1 MRSICFATVLGLSLA
16 FAAIAQD
23 VAQEPKVSSESLT
36 KEQVT
41 VYRAVLQ
48 DFLKDSTDTLKL
60 ANTTEPI
67 EETAGPF
74 TRGCPKTSSSAIPDA
89 SVLLVHHIDLAVA
102 LNLKI
107 DLVDPQ
113 RQEEKIKN
121 GKRWIRPKNTY
132 SSPGLLYSESGLTVI
147 R

>member
-16 FAAIAQD
+16 LAAIAQD
-23 VAQEPKVSSESLT
+23 VAHEPKVSSESLT

-74 TRGCPKTSSSAIPDA
+74 TRGGCLKTSSSAIPDA
-89 SVLLVHHIDLAVA
+89 SVLLLHHIDLTS
-102 LNLKI
+102 
-107 DLVDPQ
+107 DT
-113 RQEEKIKN
+113 EFKN
-121 GKRWIRPKNTY
+121 RPRRPPTAGREN
-132 SSPGLLYSESGLTVI
+132 
-147 R
+147 